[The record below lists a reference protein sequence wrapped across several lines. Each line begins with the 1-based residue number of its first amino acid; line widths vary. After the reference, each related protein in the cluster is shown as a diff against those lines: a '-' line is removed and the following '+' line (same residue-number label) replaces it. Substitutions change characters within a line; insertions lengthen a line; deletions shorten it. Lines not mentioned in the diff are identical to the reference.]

1 MRKLKNYVHNK
12 AHVEGS
18 IADKYLADECLTFCS
33 RYLHGIETKF
43 NRVER
48 NYDGVT
54 SAYANTS
61 QLSIFST
68 SGRHLGKV
76 IRCEL
81 NDDLHN
87 AATFYVLQN
96 CVDADQ
102 FVE

>member
-1 MRKLKNYVHNK
+1 MHKLKYYVSNK
-12 AHVEGS
+12 AHTEGS
-18 IADKYLADECLTFCS
+18 IAEKCLADECLTFCS
-33 RYLHGIETKF
+33 CYLHGIETKF

-48 NYDGVT
+48 NYDGGT
-54 SAYANTS
+54 SACANTS

-68 SGRHLGKV
+68 
-76 IRCEL
+76 RCEL

-96 CVDADQ
+96 CVDADR

>member
-1 MRKLKNYVHNK
+1 MHKLKNYVHNK
-12 AHVEGS
+12 AHAEGS
-18 IADKYLADECLTFCS
+18 IAKKYLADECLTFCS

-43 NRVER
+43 NWVER
-48 NYDGVT
+48 NYDGGT
-54 SAYANTS
+54 FACANIS

-68 SGRHLGKV
+68 PGRHLGKA

-87 AATFYVLQN
+87 VATFYVLQN
-96 CVDADQ
+96 CVDADR